1 MGVPMRRREWMRGHR
16 WTLFLAALAGAAA
29 SLLIVEN
36 NYPLGLLMGA
46 LAGVFVVVFIHAWP
60 MDLDPR
66 ERNGKLVINVNV
78 DGKNIPESRYDKRA
92 RSARP

>member
-1 MGVPMRRREWMRGHR
+1 MRRSEWMRGHR
-16 WTLFLAALAGAAA
+16 GTLLLAAVAGAAA
-29 SLLIVEN
+29 SFLIVDD
-36 NYPLGLLMGA
+36 NYALGALMGA
-46 LAGVFVVVFIHAWP
+46 LSGIFLVIFVHAWP

-66 ERNGKLVINVNV
+66 ERNGKLIINVNV